1 MRVLQ
6 SLSLKAM
13 ANTESS
19 RDIGMRN
26 LKNKKAMIV
35 KRSDRIVTLLA
46 DKVTMNEQLQYSKEL
61 YHLSARL
68 VEVQDS
74 IDNYDKNTW
83 FRSFD
88 EFVVSSSD
96 PVDLL

>member
-1 MRVLQ
+1 MRVLK
-6 SLSLKAM
+6 SLPVKAM
-13 ANTESS
+13 ANKESS

-61 YHLSARL
+61 YQLSVRL

-74 IDNYDKNTW
+74 IDNYDKHTW

-88 EFVVSSSD
+88 EFAVSNRD